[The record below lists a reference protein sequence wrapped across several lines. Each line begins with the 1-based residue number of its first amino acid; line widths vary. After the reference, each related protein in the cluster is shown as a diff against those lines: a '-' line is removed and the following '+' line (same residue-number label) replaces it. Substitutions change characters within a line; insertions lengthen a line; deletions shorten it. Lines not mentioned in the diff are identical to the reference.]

1 MSAKRTRTPPTESSQ
16 ESVIDLFGG
25 LRFDSG
31 SSAAPPLKRSK
42 TPKSFNIA
50 LCIVQNEAGVTWC
63 PQNTMF
69 AYNKDNE
76 QSVQAEMN
84 NVKKF
89 AAFCGDS
96 VDFLYVE
103 AFAQN
108 PPTAVGGISQGFKTK
123 RYDYAK
129 NKQVKKASVAKSG
142 GR

>member
-63 PQNTMF
+63 PQNTIF
-69 AYNKDNE
+69 AFNKENGK
-76 QSVQAEMN
+76 SVQAEM
-84 NVKKF
+84 KKIQKY
-89 AAFCGDS
+89 ADFCGDS
-96 VDFLYVE
+96 VEFLCVE
-103 AFAQN
+103 AFAEN
-108 PPTAVGGISQGFKTK
+108 PPTAVGGLCQGFKTK

-129 NKQVKKASVAKSG
+129 NKQVKKASAAKSG